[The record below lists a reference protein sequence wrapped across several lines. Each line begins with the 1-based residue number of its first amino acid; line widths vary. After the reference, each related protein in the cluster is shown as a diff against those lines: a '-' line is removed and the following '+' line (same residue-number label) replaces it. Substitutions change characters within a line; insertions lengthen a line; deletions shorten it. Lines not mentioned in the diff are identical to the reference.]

1 MEKRRQKTKKGCEK
15 TKSILENIFT
25 PIANYF
31 NKGADKLIDKTKNSE
46 SSKMRKIYDFGKQ
59 TNHAFTSMYRGMSKG
74 CKSISNSVGNNTR
87 KVMNKKYG

>member
-31 NKGADKLIDKTKNSE
+31 NKGADSKNL
-46 SSKMRKIYDFGKQ
+46 
-59 TNHAFTSMYRGMSKG
+59 NLNLN
-74 CKSISNSVGNNTR
+74 SISF
-87 KVMNKKYG
+87 MKKTQFFYFCRIN